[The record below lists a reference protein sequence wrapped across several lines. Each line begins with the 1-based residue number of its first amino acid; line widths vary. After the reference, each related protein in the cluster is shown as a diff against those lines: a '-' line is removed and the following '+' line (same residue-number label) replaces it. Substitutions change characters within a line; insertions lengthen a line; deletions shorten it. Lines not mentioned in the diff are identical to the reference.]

1 MQNKHSKR
9 QNDMKTFPSFPLFP
23 SVKAPVRL
31 VSRCNLVTLVTLVT
45 VLAATG
51 CTVLTYKSE
60 TGEHFVRSSLGSK
73 TSIAHLS
80 VESRTNGVHKVDLR
94 GYKDD
99 NTEALGAI
107 TDAAIKAAISAAK
120 P

>member
-1 MQNKHSKR
+1 
-9 QNDMKTFPSFPLFP
+9 LFI
-23 SVKAPVRL
+23 L
-31 VSRCNLVTLVTLVT
+31 LFG
-45 VLAATG
+45 G
-51 CTVLTYKSE
+51 CTVLTYESPS
-60 TGEHFVRSSLGSK
+60 GEHFVRSSLGSK

-99 NTEALGAI
+99 NTEALGTI
-107 TDAAIKAAISAAK
+107 TDAAVRAAIAAAK

>member
-1 MQNKHSKR
+1 MRRRPIRAGGRKV
-9 QNDMKTFPSFPLFP
+9 TFARLRHLMTE
-23 SVKAPVRL
+23 SVGL
-31 VSRCNLVTLVTLVT
+31 GLGCVTLAL
-45 VLAATG
+45 LTG
-51 CTVLTYKSE
+51 CTVLSYTSPS
-60 TGEHFVRSSLGSK
+60 GEHFTRSSLGSK

-107 TDAAIKAAISAAK
+107 TEAAIRAAVTAAK